1 MINCPRGS
9 WSKPDSSRKNYKRST
24 ESRPPGEIVTQCH
37 LLDNCYWVSLS
48 RSFIEQVWVHSG
60 ENVPECHS
68 VDHSL
73 NKLCVYS
80 GEIVPECHSVDHSF
94 SKLYVYYGEIVI
106 ECHLVDHSF
115 NKLYVNSVEIVTEHH
130 LVDHSLNKHTCLL
143 RRDCCWASLS
153 RDCCWALLGPSFM
166 QLAVCL
172 LYLCLSQCCFACLS
186 YIFVYVL
193 TSLYILVCP
202 CSASKKSSTPR
213 TTLGTG
219 RGEGDSESEED
230 DAIEEEE
237 EIYEAIVSKERS
249 SIVYPNVYTALTCLL
264 WVKKGLVLF
273 ILMFTLR
280 LLGGNVAN
288 AA

>member
-1 MINCPRGS
+1 MSLG
-9 WSKPDSSRKNYKRST
+9 WS
-24 ESRPPGEIVTQCH
+24 
-37 LLDNCYWVSLS
+37 L
-48 RSFIEQVWVHSG
+48 WVH
-60 ENVPECHS
+60 
-68 VDHSL
+68 
-73 NKLCVYS
+73 S

-130 LVDHSLNKHTCLL
+130 LVDHSFKKLWVYSGEIVPECHSVDHSLNKPCLL

-153 RDCCWALLGPSFM
+153 RDCCWASLGPSFM

-219 RGEGDSESEED
+219 RGEGDSESEEE

-237 EIYEAIVSKERS
+237 EIYEAIVSKERP
-249 SIVYPNVYTALTCLL
+249 SIVYPDVYTAVTWRECCQCS
-264 WVKKGLVLF
+264 VKHKTINQSINPRVYF
-273 ILMFTLR
+273 TYFTLWSA
-280 LLGGNVAN
+280 LTMIPFPYTMVPFNLY
-288 AA
+288 